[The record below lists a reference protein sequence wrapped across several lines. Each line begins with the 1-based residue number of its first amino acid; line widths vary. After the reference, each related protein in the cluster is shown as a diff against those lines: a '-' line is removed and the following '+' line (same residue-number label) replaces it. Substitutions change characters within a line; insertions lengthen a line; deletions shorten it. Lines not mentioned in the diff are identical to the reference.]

1 MYQPKYPYR
10 DGTPH
15 ILFSPEDLIAR
26 RSAARSRRRRR
37 VLVHGFTR
45 RLQRTYYRAAD
56 LGAAPCDGPLKR
68 VFELDITLCLR
79 CGGMLRVIGDVTDP
93 RPHPQDCRPHQQPNT
108 LSLNV
113 SGRRATPI
121 PHRSIRRTLKKPRQQ
136 KRLRT
141 SGPSFPLHPLIR
153 MAIALIGA
161 RNQTHLDPPFK
172 PLGPRHLL
180 TPCRCIPGNPGN
192 ATQSFL

>member
-1 MYQPKYPYR
+1 MVYQPKYPYR

-93 RPHPQDCRPHQQPNT
+93 DLIRKIVDHISSRTPSRLTSRDAEPHQSPT
-108 LSLNV
+108 DLFAE
-113 SGRRATPI
+113 R
-121 PHRSIRRTLKKPRQQ
+121 
-136 KRLRT
+136 
-141 SGPSFPLHPLIR
+141 
-153 MAIALIGA
+153 
-161 RNQTHLDPPFK
+161 
-172 PLGPRHLL
+172 
-180 TPCRCIPGNPGN
+180 
-192 ATQSFL
+192 